1 MALPDD
7 VKGECAVVGR
17 IRLGPMPQEP
27 DMSEQAPEYANT
39 WAEQLARY
47 EPFTHNDIP
56 KQPVDPPREATMS
69 TDIDQE
75 IRRID
80 TTLRDARAAFAK
92 LSTVDPEEAA
102 ERIRN
107 LGVAFR
113 DDRPADSASARQV
126 GGDHYKN
133 MKIEPW
139 DVVDTW
145 PLEQRVGA
153 YRYASLKYIMRLGS
167 KDERLGEAMKG
178 GHCTEKLVETLA
190 IGEP

>member
-1 MALPDD
+1 
-7 VKGECAVVGR
+7 
-17 IRLGPMPQEP
+17 
-27 DMSEQAPEYANT
+27 MSEPAPEYENT
-39 WAEQLARY
+39 WAEQLARP
-47 EPFTHNDIP
+47 EQFSSNDSP
-56 KQPVDPPREATMS
+56 KQPVDPPRDATMS
-69 TDIDQE
+69 TDTDQE
-75 IRRID
+75 LRHIG
-80 TTLRDARAAFAK
+80 TTLRDASAAFAK
-92 LSTVDPEEAA
+92 LSTADTEVAA
-102 ERIRN
+102 ERLRN

-167 KDERLGEAMKG
+167 KDERVGEAMKG
-178 GHCTEKLVETLA
+178 GHCTEKLVETLT

>member
-1 MALPDD
+1 
-7 VKGECAVVGR
+7 
-17 IRLGPMPQEP
+17 
-27 DMSEQAPEYANT
+27 
-39 WAEQLARY
+39 
-47 EPFTHNDIP
+47 
-56 KQPVDPPREATMS
+56 MS
-69 TDIDQE
+69 TDTDQE
-75 IRRID
+75 IRRLD
-80 TTLRDARAAFAK
+80 ASLRDAKEAFTTF
-92 LSTVDPEEAA
+92 STVEAA
-102 ERIRN
+102 ASISN

-167 KDERLGEAMKG
+167 KDERVREAMKG
-178 GHCTEKLVETLA
+178 EHCVEKLVETLT

>member
-1 MALPDD
+1 MSLATDLELTRLDD
-7 VKGECAVVGR
+7 GTLTHQPCRAYGE
-17 IRLGPMPQEP
+17 
-27 DMSEQAPEYANT
+27 
-39 WAEQLARY
+39 
-47 EPFTHNDIP
+47 
-56 KQPVDPPREATMS
+56 KTMS
-69 TDIDQE
+69 PTTDQE

-80 TTLRDARAAFAK
+80 ALLSGAKEAFTTF
-92 LSTVDPEEAA
+92 STVEAA
-102 ERIRN
+102 AESISN
-107 LGVAFR
+107 LGVSFR
-113 DDRPADSASARQV
+113 NDRPADSASARQV

-167 KDERLGEAMKG
+167 KDERVGEAMKG
-178 GHCTEKLVETLA
+178 GHCTEKLVETLT

>member
-1 MALPDD
+1 MSLATDLELTRLDD
-7 VKGECAVVGR
+7 GTLTHQPCRAYGE
-17 IRLGPMPQEP
+17 
-27 DMSEQAPEYANT
+27 
-39 WAEQLARY
+39 
-47 EPFTHNDIP
+47 
-56 KQPVDPPREATMS
+56 KTMS
-69 TDIDQE
+69 PTTDQE

-80 TTLRDARAAFAK
+80 AL
-92 LSTVDPEEAA
+92 LSGTNEALHKFHTVDTDAAA

-167 KDERLGEAMKG
+167 KDERVGEAMKG
-178 GHCTEKLVETLA
+178 GHCTEKLVETLT